1 MLYWKITEKTSR
13 LVLINVL
20 SIPLFAACLGMF
32 FWLAVSIGRLP
43 DSFGINSP
51 ANFLPWLAGLVL
63 LPVLHELV
71 HGISMRSFGAR
82 PRYGFLWKALAFY
95 ATAPGFAF
103 PRRRYL
109 VVALSPLVVL
119 SLLAVLLM
127 ALLPGTP
134 WIGLIA
140 FIAALNATGAIGDL
154 WITGLVLRYPKDA
167 YIVDE
172 RDGVRIFLPGEE
184 APAVSPG

>member
-1 MLYWKITEKTSR
+1 MKITEKNSR
-13 LVLINVL
+13 LVILNLL
-20 SIPLFAACLGMF
+20 SLPLFAVCLGLF
-32 FWLAVSIGRLP
+32 FWLARAVGRIP
-43 DSFGINSP
+43 EDMGIDSLAS
-51 ANFLPWLAGLVL
+51 FLPLLGGLVL
-63 LPVLHELV
+63 MPVLHELV

-82 PRYGFLWKALAFY
+82 PRYGFLWKAMAFY

-103 PRRRYL
+103 QRRRYL

-172 RDGVRIFLPGEE
+172 RDGVRIFLPGDE